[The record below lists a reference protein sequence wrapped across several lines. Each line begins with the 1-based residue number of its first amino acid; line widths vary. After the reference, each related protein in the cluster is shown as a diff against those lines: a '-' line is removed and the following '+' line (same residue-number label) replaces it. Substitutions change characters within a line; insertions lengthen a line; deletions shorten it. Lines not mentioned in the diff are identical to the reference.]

1 MTIDPQLG
9 IDLKNDGH
17 VAALLEG
24 EDPFAPWPR
33 EINVS

>member
-1 MTIDPQLG
+1 VTTDHQFG
-9 IDLKNDGH
+9 IGLKNDGH